1 MNCNSNTAPLLNTNM
16 QTSCNN
22 GCNIKDV
29 QVICKQIIIPTGQDI
44 LGVQG
49 ESNVSERTF
58 IIPKKTENN
67 IDLTEANFSLLYK
80 IGSDTQTIEIPEED
94 KEILENY
101 IKIKWNIDNKVTEIY
116 GTIQVQINATGTDKT
131 GNEYLWKTYPAT
143 FRVIQSL

>member
-58 IIPKKTENN
+58 IIPKKVENN
-67 IDLTEANFSLLYK
+67 IDLTEASFSLLYK
-80 IGSDTQTIEIPEED
+80 IGSDTQTVEIQEED
-94 KEILENY
+94 KEVLENY
-101 IKIKWNIDNKVTEIY
+101 IKIKWKIDNKVTEVW
-116 GTIQVQINATGTDKT
+116 GTVEVQIVATGD
-131 GNEYLWKTYPAT
+131 NYVWKTYPVT

>member
-1 MNCNSNTAPLLNTNM
+1 MNCNSNTAPLLNTNI

-58 IIPKKTENN
+58 IIPKVTEND
-67 IDLTEANFSLLYK
+67 IDLTEAKFSLLYK
-80 IGSDTQTIEIPEED
+80 IGSDTQTIEIQEED
-94 KEILENY
+94 KEVLENY
-101 IKIKWNIDNKVTEIY
+101 IKIKWKIDNKVTQVW
-116 GTIQVQINATGTDKT
+116 GTVEVQIVATGD
-131 GNEYLWKTYPAT
+131 NYVWKTYPVT